1 LNSMWLALG
10 AFATGGLLGT
20 FFFIGLWWTVKTR
33 LANRAPVLW
42 FAGSLMVRTSLIL
55 AGFYLISAEGWQG
68 LTPCVLGFFTARL
81 TIVRCTTLPL
91 NTNRAS

>member
-10 AFATGGLLGT
+10 AFATGGLLGA

-33 LANRAPVLW
+33 LANRTPVPW
-42 FAGSLMVRTSLIL
+42 FAGSLILRTSLIL

-68 LTPCVLGFFTARL
+68 FMPCALGFFTARV
-81 TIVRCTTLPL
+81 TIVRCTIPPL
-91 NTNRAS
+91 NTNRAP